1 MHYAATT
8 EAEYVAMAT
17 GIRETIF
24 MRYLWSFLLP
34 DRDVGCT
41 TVKEDNKGEICLAN
55 NPVTTPNSKHIDV
68 RHHFLRERVANG
80 EFQIVRVP
88 SEEHNADFLTIPL
101 DTEAFHFH
109 RNFVMNFW

>member
-1 MHYAATT
+1 
-8 EAEYVAMAT
+8 MAT

-24 MRYLWSFLLP
+24 IRYAWSFIFP

-41 TVKEDNKGEICLAN
+41 TVKEDNKGAIYLAN
-55 NPVTTPNSKHIDV
+55 NPVTTPNSKHINV

-101 DTEAFHFH
+101 DTEAFPFH